1 MMIYIIIYLI
11 GYVLA
16 YYILK
21 SPLEEQDW
29 EDVIVRAFV
38 AVFSWGIVLLFILDL
53 LVVLIGALCEK
64 LPKPPKWL

>member
-29 EDVIVRAFV
+29 DDVITRAF
-38 AVFSWGIVLLFILDL
+38 AAIFSWVIILLFVLAL
-53 LVVLIGALCEK
+53 LIVLIGALCEK
-64 LPKPPKWL
+64 FPKPPKWL